1 MDYDVI
7 VLIEYKEFAHS
18 FQLGI
23 ELGIES
29 IVTVVSPTCT
39 YNYVYIRLTK
49 MAEKT
54 EENDRDYIT
63 NADGQRLFVR
73 SWVPS
78 GDPE

>member
-1 MDYDVI
+1 
-7 VLIEYKEFAHS
+7 
-18 FQLGI
+18 
-23 ELGIES
+23 
-29 IVTVVSPTCT
+29 
-39 YNYVYIRLTK
+39 

-54 EENDRDYIT
+54 EENDRDYIR